1 MEALLYGVGAAIAFG
16 FGDYAAAMATRRVG
30 VVRTSL
36 GMQTIGLAAYAVA
49 LAALGRWPTFE
60 LQQLPYGLALS
71 VVGMLS
77 LAALYRAFAL
87 GPIAVVSP
95 VVASYAA
102 LTVVLIVIFLGE
114 RLTSGQ
120 AIAIGVTFVGV
131 VVASTDIRE
140 LRRTLGRPTTLAPL
154 ANTLPLV
161 ADTLPSVAEQG
172 PLPLGPPPLGPPPL
186 GPLPLGVRIGFF
198 ATLGFAVWSAIFAVG
213 VRATDGLGLIVL
225 QRSFSVV
232 LLTLFVV
239 LRGISLRPLA
249 SRPAFGLVA
258 ATGVLDTGANVLLAL
273 GIASGY
279 ATFVMTGSGAYPL
292 IPALLA
298 ISVLRERLAPNQYV
312 GVAVLV
318 AGLVALGLQS

>member
-1 MEALLYGVGAAIAFG
+1 
-16 FGDYAAAMATRRVG
+16 MATRRVG

-36 GMQTIGLAAYAVA
+36 GMQTIGLAVYAVT

-60 LQQLPYGLALS
+60 LQQVPYGIALS
-71 VVGMLS
+71 VIGMVS
-77 LAALYRAFAL
+77 LAALYRAFAI

-120 AIAIGVTFVGV
+120 AVAIGVTFVGV
-131 VVASTDIRE
+131 AVASTDIRE
-140 LRRTLGRPTTLAPL
+140 LRSTLGRPSTLAPL
-154 ANTLPLV
+154 AN
-161 ADTLPSVAEQG
+161 TLPSVAEQG
-172 PLPLGPPPLGPPPL
+172 PLPLGP
-186 GPLPLGVRIGFF
+186 LPLGVRICFL

-239 LRGISLRPLA
+239 LRGISLRPLGERRA
-249 SRPAFGLVA
+249 LALVA
-258 ATGVLDTGANVLLAL
+258 ATGVLDTSANVLLAL
-273 GIASGY
+273 GIAAGY

>member
-1 MEALLYGVGAAIAFG
+1 MV
-16 FGDYAAAMATRRVG
+16 
-30 VVRTSL
+30 
-36 GMQTIGLAAYAVA
+36 
-49 LAALGRWPTFE
+49 
-60 LQQLPYGLALS
+60 
-71 VVGMLS
+71 S

-102 LTVVLIVIFLGE
+102 LTVVLIVVFLGE

-120 AIAIGVTFVGV
+120 AVAIGVTFVGV
-131 VVASTDIRE
+131 AVASTDIRE
-140 LRRTLGRPTTLAPL
+140 LRRTLGRP
-154 ANTLPLV
+154 
-161 ADTLPSVAEQG
+161 SE
-172 PLPLGPPPLGPPPL
+172 
-186 GPLPLGVRIGFF
+186 GVRIGFF

-239 LRGISLRPLA
+239 LRGTSLRPIA
-249 SRPAFGLVA
+249 ARPALALVA

-273 GIASGY
+273 GIASGF

>member
-1 MEALLYGVGAAIAFG
+1 
-16 FGDYAAAMATRRVG
+16 MATRRVG
-30 VVRTSL
+30 VVLTSI
-36 GMQTIGLAAYAVA
+36 GMQSVGLIAYVIV

-60 LQQLPYGLALS
+60 WALIPYAAVLS
-71 VVGMLS
+71 MIGIVS
-77 LAALYRAFAL
+77 LAALYRAFAI

-102 LTVVLIVIFLGE
+102 LTVILIVIFLGE
-114 RLTSGQ
+114 RLTTGQ
-120 AIAIGVTFVGV
+120 SIAIAVTFVGV
-131 VVASTDIRE
+131 AVASTDIRE

-154 ANTLPLV
+154 AK
-161 ADTLPSVAEQG
+161 Q
-172 PLPLGPPPLGPPPL
+172 

-213 VRATDGLGLIVL
+213 VRETDGLALIVV
-225 QRSFSVV
+225 QRAFSVV
-232 LLTLFVV
+232 LLALFVAA
-239 LRGISLRPLA
+239 RGISLRPLA
-249 SRPAFGLVA
+249 ERRAFALIS

-273 GIASGY
+273 GIALGY
-279 ATFVMTGSGAYPL
+279 ASFVMTGSGAYPL

-298 ISVLRERLAPNQYV
+298 ILVLRERLAPNQYV

>member
-30 VVRTSL
+30 VVLTSL
-36 GMQTIGLAAYAVA
+36 GMQSVGLTAYVVV

-60 LQQLPYGLALS
+60 WQQVPYAAVLS
-71 VVGMLS
+71 VIGIVS
-77 LAALYRAFAL
+77 LAALYRAFAI

-102 LTVVLIVIFLGE
+102 LTVLLIVAFLGE

-131 VVASTDIRE
+131 AVASTDIRE
-140 LRRTLGRPTTLAPL
+140 LRQTLGRP
-154 ANTLPLV
+154 
-161 ADTLPSVAEQG
+161 SE
-172 PLPLGPPPLGPPPL
+172 
-186 GPLPLGVRIGFF
+186 GVRIGFF
-198 ATLGFAVWSAIFAVG
+198 ATLGFAVWSAIFAAG
-213 VRATDGLGLIVL
+213 IRATDGLALIVV
-225 QRSFSVV
+225 QRAFSVV

-239 LRGISLRPLA
+239 ARGISLRPLA
-249 SRPAFGLVA
+249 ARGAASLVSI
-258 ATGVLDTGANVLLAL
+258 TGVLDTGANVLLAL

-279 ATFVMTGSGAYPL
+279 ASFVMTGSGAYPL

-298 ISVLRERLAPNQYV
+298 ILVLRERLAPNQYV

>member
-1 MEALLYGVGAAIAFG
+1 
-16 FGDYAAAMATRRVG
+16 MATRRVG
-30 VVRTSL
+30 VVLTSL
-36 GMQTIGLAAYAVA
+36 GMQTIGLAAYAVT

-60 LQQLPYGLALS
+60 LQQLPYGIALS
-71 VVGMLS
+71 VIGMVS
-77 LAALYRAFAL
+77 LAALYRAFAI

-120 AIAIGVTFVGV
+120 AVAIGVTFIGV
-131 VVASTDIRE
+131 AVASTDIRE
-140 LRRTLGRPTTLAPL
+140 LRRTLGRPT
-154 ANTLPLV
+154 
-161 ADTLPSVAEQG
+161 E
-172 PLPLGPPPLGPPPL
+172 
-186 GPLPLGVRIGFF
+186 GVRIGFL

-239 LRGISLRPLA
+239 LRGISLRPPGERRALA
-249 SRPAFGLVA
+249 LVA
-258 ATGVLDTGANVLLAL
+258 ATGVLDTSANVLLAL

-318 AGLVALGLQS
+318 GGLVALGLQG

>member
-1 MEALLYGVGAAIAFG
+1 
-16 FGDYAAAMATRRVG
+16 MATRRVG

-49 LAALGRWPTFE
+49 LGALGRWPTFAWE
-60 LQQLPYGLALS
+60 QVPYALALS
-71 VVGMLS
+71 LIGIVS
-77 LAALYRAFAL
+77 LAALYRAFAI

-114 RLTSGQ
+114 RLTGGQ
-120 AIAIGVTFVGV
+120 AIAIGITFVGV
-131 VVASTDIRE
+131 AVASTDIRE
-140 LRRTLGRPTTLAPL
+140 LRRTLGRP
-154 ANTLPLV
+154 
-161 ADTLPSVAEQG
+161 SE
-172 PLPLGPPPLGPPPL
+172 
-186 GPLPLGVRIGFF
+186 GVRIGFY
-198 ATLGFAVWSAIFAVG
+198 ATLGFAVWSAIFAAG
-213 VRATDGLGLIVL
+213 IRATDGLALIVV

-232 LLTLFVV
+232 LLALFVIA
-239 LRGISLRPLA
+239 RGISLGPLREGRA
-249 SRPAFGLVA
+249 IALVT

-273 GIASGY
+273 GIAAGFAS
-279 ATFVMTGSGAYPL
+279 FVMTGSGAYPL

-298 ISVLRERLAPNQYV
+298 ILVLRERLAPNQYL

>member
-1 MEALLYGVGAAIAFG
+1 
-16 FGDYAAAMATRRVG
+16 MATRRVG

-36 GMQTIGLAAYAVA
+36 GMQTIGLVAYTVT

-60 LQQLPYGLALS
+60 LQQVPYGIVLS
-71 VVGMLS
+71 VIGMVS
-77 LAALYRAFAL
+77 LAALYRAFAI

-102 LTVVLIVIFLGE
+102 LTVVLVVIFLGE
-114 RLTSGQ
+114 RLTTGQ
-120 AIAIGVTFVGV
+120 AVAIGVTFVGV
-131 VVASTDIRE
+131 AVASTDIRE
-140 LRRTLGRPTTLAPL
+140 LRRTLGRP
-154 ANTLPLV
+154 
-161 ADTLPSVAEQG
+161 SE
-172 PLPLGPPPLGPPPL
+172 
-186 GPLPLGVRIGFF
+186 GVRIGFF

-239 LRGISLRPLA
+239 LRGISLRPIA
-249 SRPAFGLVA
+249 SRRALALVA

-273 GIASGY
+273 GIASGF

>member
-36 GMQTIGLAAYAVA
+36 GMQTVGLAAYAVT
-49 LAALGRWPTFE
+49 LAALGRWPTFDLE
-60 LQQLPYGLALS
+60 QVPYALVLS
-71 VVGMLS
+71 VVGIVS
-77 LAALYRAFAL
+77 LAALYRAFAI

-114 RLTSGQ
+114 HLTGGQ
-120 AIAIGVTFVGV
+120 AVAIAVTFVGV
-131 VVASTDIRE
+131 AVASTDIRE
-140 LRRTLGRPTTLAPL
+140 LRRTLGRPT
-154 ANTLPLV
+154 
-161 ADTLPSVAEQG
+161 E
-172 PLPLGPPPLGPPPL
+172 
-186 GPLPLGVRIGFF
+186 GVRIGFY

-213 VRATDGLGLIVL
+213 VRETDGLALIVV
-225 QRSFSVV
+225 QRAFSIA
-232 LLTLFVV
+232 LLAMFVIA
-239 LRGISLRPLA
+239 RGVSLRPLA
-249 SRPAFGLVA
+249 SRPALALVA
-258 ATGVLDTGANVLLAL
+258 VTGVLDTGANVLLAL
-273 GIASGY
+273 GIAAGY
-279 ATFVMTGSGAYPL
+279 ASFVMTGSGAYPL